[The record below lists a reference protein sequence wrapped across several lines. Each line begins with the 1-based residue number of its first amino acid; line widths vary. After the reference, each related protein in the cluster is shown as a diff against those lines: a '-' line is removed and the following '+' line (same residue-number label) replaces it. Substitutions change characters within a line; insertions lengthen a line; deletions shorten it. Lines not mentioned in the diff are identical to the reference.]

1 MVINYYIKTL
11 RTGADKR
18 NGILMS
24 LLLLVAETITSLD
37 IRGKVC
43 NDPLTQK
50 IPRNVWIKLKLDR
63 NLLYPF

>member
-11 RTGADKR
+11 RTGADKS

-24 LLLLVAETITSLD
+24 LLLLVAETINSFD